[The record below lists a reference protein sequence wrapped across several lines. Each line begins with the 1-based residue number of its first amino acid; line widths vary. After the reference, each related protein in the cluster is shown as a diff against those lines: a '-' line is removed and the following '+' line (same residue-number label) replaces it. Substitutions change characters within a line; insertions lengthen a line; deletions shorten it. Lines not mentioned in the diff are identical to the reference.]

1 MCGLTAHRGFE
12 SRSLRQTV
20 QDIADPAALTL
31 GHAEDILASGTTIA
45 LQKSFFRSAGG
56 GYDRITPNMD
66 DRLPADVAL
75 VRRLIESQ
83 FPQWTCLDIR
93 PVEAQGWD
101 HHTFRLGD
109 EMKVRLPS
117 AARYAS
123 QPGKEH
129 QWLPHLARHL
139 RLAVPQPVA
148 IGAPGLHWPWVWSV
162 QRWLPGD
169 PLTLATEAIAR
180 DLGAFLRDLWATPT
194 ADGPEADA
202 HSFHRG
208 GRLQVYDDQTRSA
221 IQAAGERVDLAMA
234 IWTAAL
240 AAQGPAESVWV
251 HGDLAAGNLLLNQG
265 RLSAVIDWGLCAVGD
280 PACDLVPAWT
290 IFDTSARAV
299 FRDSLEAEPKLWL
312 RARGWA
318 LWKSL
323 IVLAAGE
330 GGAQVTH
337 ARRTLDALMSDAILQ

>member
-1 MCGLTAHRGFE
+1 
-12 SRSLRQTV
+12 
-20 QDIADPAALTL
+20 
-31 GHAEDILASGTTIA
+31 
-45 LQKSFFRSAGG
+45 
-56 GYDRITPNMD
+56 MD
-66 DRLPADVAL
+66 DRLHADVAL

-83 FPQWTCLDIR
+83 FPQWADLDIR

-101 HHTFRLGD
+101 HRTFRLG
-109 EMKVRLPS
+109 EGMKVRLPS

-129 QWLPHLARHL
+129 RWLPHVARHL
-139 RLAVPQPVA
+139 RVAVPQPVA
-148 IGAPGLHWPWVWSV
+148 IGTPGSHWPWVWSV

-169 PLTLATEAIAR
+169 PLTFATEAIAR
-180 DLGAFLRDLWATPT
+180 DLGAFLRELWATPT
-194 ADGPEADA
+194 ANGPEAGA

-221 IQAAGERVDLAMA
+221 VQTVGGHIDQAMA

-240 AAQGPAESVWV
+240 AAQATTAPVWV
-251 HGDLAAGNLLLNQG
+251 HGDLAAGNLLLNEG

-290 IFDTSARAV
+290 IFDASARSV
-299 FRDSLEAEPKLWL
+299 FRDSVEADPKLWM

-323 IVLAAGE
+323 IVLAAREE
-330 GGAQVTH
+330 GSQVTG
-337 ARRTLDALMSDAILQ
+337 ARRTLDALMSDDALH